1 MNISKSELKNLI
13 HEVLS
18 EADVFNPFKQN
29 TGVVLKSPDT
39 AAANAAAQAE
49 FDRLDRLNALKK
61 GKKVPAS
68 GSAADDY
75 QIDHEKRML
84 NLIKR
89 RDMFNSQLKQ
99 IDDQLNALG
108 KQFVSIKKAS
118 EQLNLLNTQIKPLMD
133 QKEKILDEL
142 KYIHSAM
149 EESYNEFLKKY
160 TNVLSTLKTT
170 SKK

>member
-1 MNISKSELKNLI
+1 MNISKKYLKILI
-13 HEVLS
+13 HEALS
-18 EADVFNPFKQN
+18 EVDNFNPFKQSV
-29 TGVVLKSPDT
+29 GKSDDT

-49 FDRLDRLNALKK
+49 FDRLDALKK

-68 GSAADDY
+68 GSTAADY

>member
-1 MNISKSELKNLI
+1 MNITKSELKQLI

-18 EADVFNPFKQN
+18 EAEFNPFKQN
-29 TGVVLKSPDT
+29 LAKSDAT

-49 FDRLDRLNALKK
+49 FDRLDALKK

-68 GSAADDY
+68 GSAAADY

-89 RDMFNSQLKQ
+89 RDMFNNKLKQ

-118 EQLNLLNTQIKPLMD
+118 EQLNLLNTQIQPLMD

>member
-1 MNISKSELKNLI
+1 MNITKSELKQLI

-18 EADVFNPFKQN
+18 EVEFNPLKQK
-29 TGVVLKSPDT
+29 LAKSDAT

-49 FDRLDRLNALKK
+49 FDRLDALKK

-68 GSAADDY
+68 GSAPAADY
-75 QIDHEKRML
+75 QINHEKRMI

-99 IDDQLNALG
+99 IDEQLNALG
-108 KQFVSIKKAS
+108 KQFISIKKAD
-118 EQLNLLNTQIKPLMD
+118 EQLNLLNTQIQPLMD

-142 KYIHSAM
+142 KHIHSAM
-149 EESYNEFLKKY
+149 EESYTEFLKKY
-160 TNVLSTLKTT
+160 TGVLSTLKA
-170 SKK
+170 K

>member
-1 MNISKSELKNLI
+1 MNITKSELKQLI
-13 HEVLS
+13 HEALS
-18 EADVFNPFKQN
+18 EAEFNPFKQK

-39 AAANAAAQAE
+39 ADANAAAQAE
-49 FDRLDRLNALKK
+49 FDRLDALKK
-61 GKKVPAS
+61 GKEVPVS
-68 GSAADDY
+68 GSTAADY

-89 RDMFNSQLKQ
+89 RDMFNDKLKQ